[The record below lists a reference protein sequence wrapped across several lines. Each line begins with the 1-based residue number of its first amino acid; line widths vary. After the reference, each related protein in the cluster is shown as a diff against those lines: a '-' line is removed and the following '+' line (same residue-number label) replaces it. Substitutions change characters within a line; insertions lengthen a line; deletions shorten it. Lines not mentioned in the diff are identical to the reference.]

1 MFGSA
6 LSRIQLALTVL
17 AMAFVLPFLQV
28 DGWHSWQFPVACAGE
43 TSEPLPSWNEGPAKK
58 AILQFVHDTTTQG
71 APDYVPP
78 EERIATFDQD
88 GTMWVEQPMYAEYC
102 YALDEVKSMA
112 AEHPEWKTEEP
123 FASVLAGNQAML
135 DNMNAASVEKI
146 VATTHGNMTAEQFQ
160 KDVQEWI
167 STAKHPRFNKHYNQL
182 TYEPMQEVMRYLRA
196 NGYQTYIVTG
206 GGQDFVRAFAEPTYG
221 VQPQQVIGTMGKSK
235 FEFQP
240 PRSSDIKKEP
250 QVLLIVNNDGKPEAI
265 HLVIGR
271 RPIAAFGNSGG
282 DKQMLQYTQSGSG
295 KRLMM
300 LVHHD
305 DAEREYD
312 YGPKSRVGT
321 FSDELMKEAQDS
333 GWVVISIKNDWKKV
347 FR

>member
-1 MFGSA
+1 
-6 LSRIQLALTVL
+6 
-17 AMAFVLPFLQV
+17 
-28 DGWHSWQFPVACAGE
+28 
-43 TSEPLPSWNEGPAKK
+43 
-58 AILQFVHDTTTQG
+58 
-71 APDYVPP
+71 
-78 EERIATFDQD
+78 
-88 GTMWVEQPMYAEYC
+88 MYAEYC
-102 YALDEVKSMA
+102 YALAEVKA
-112 AEHPEWKTEEP
+112 LAPQHPEWKTEEP
-123 FASVLAGNQAML
+123 FASVLAGDQAML
-135 DNMNAASVEKI
+135 NTMNAAGVEKI
-146 VATTHGNMTAEQFQ
+146 VGTTHGDMTVQQFQ
-160 KDVQEWI
+160 KDVTDWLG
-167 STAKHPRFNKHYNQL
+167 TAKHPRFNKPYTQL

-196 NGYQTYIVTG
+196 NGFQTYIVTG

-235 FEFQP
+235 FEYK
-240 PRSSDIKKEP
+240 SKGNTTITKEP
-250 QVLLIVNNDGKPEAI
+250 QVLLVVNNGGKPEAI

-282 DKQMLQYTQSGSG
+282 DKEMLEYTQSGVG

-321 FSDELMKEAQDS
+321 FSDELMKEANDS
-333 GWVVISIKNDWKKV
+333 GWSVISIKNDWKKV

>member
-1 MFGSA
+1 MSKINVA
-6 LSRIQLALTVL
+6 LVIAFAVQSLCWQLP
-17 AMAFVLPFLQV
+17 AF
-28 DGWHSWQFPVACAGE
+28 SEE
-43 TSEPLPSWNEGPAKK
+43 TSDPLPSWNEGAAKK
-58 AILQFVHDTTTQG
+58 AILQFVHDTTTKGG
-71 APDYVPP
+71 ADFVPP

-88 GTMWVEQPMYAEYC
+88 GTLWVEQPMYAEYC
-102 YALDEVKSMA
+102 YALAEVKA
-112 AEHPEWKTEEP
+112 LAPQHPEWKTEEP
-123 FASVLAGNQAML
+123 FASVLAGDQAML
-135 DNMNAASVEKI
+135 KTMNAAGVEKI
-146 VATTHGNMTAEQFQ
+146 VGTTHGDMTVQQFQ
-160 KDVQEWI
+160 KDVTDWLG
-167 STAKHPRFNKHYNQL
+167 TAKHPRFNKPYTQL

-196 NGYQTYIVTG
+196 NGFQTYIVTG

-235 FEFQP
+235 FEYK
-240 PRSSDIKKEP
+240 SKGNTAITKEP
-250 QVLLIVNNDGKPEAI
+250 QVLLVVNNGGKPEAI
-265 HLVIGR
+265 HLVVGR

-282 DKQMLQYTQSGSG
+282 DKEMLEYTQSGSG

-321 FSDELMKEAQDS
+321 FSDELMKEANDS
-333 GWVVISIKNDWKKV
+333 GWSVISIKNDWKKV

>member
-1 MFGSA
+1 MSKINVAFLILFA
-6 LSRIQLALTVL
+6 AQLLCWQ
-17 AMAFVLPFLQV
+17 LPVF
-28 DGWHSWQFPVACAGE
+28 CEE
-43 TSEPLPSWNEGPAKK
+43 TSDPLPSWNEGAAKK
-58 AILQFVHDTTTQG
+58 AILQFVHDTTTKG
-71 APDYVPP
+71 GPDYVQP

-88 GTMWVEQPMYAEYC
+88 GTLWVEQPMYAEYC
-102 YALDEVKSMA
+102 YALSEVKA
-112 AEHPEWKTEEP
+112 LAPQHPEWKTEEP
-123 FASVLAGNQAML
+123 FASVLAGDQAML
-135 DNMNAASVEKI
+135 KTMNAAGVEKI
-146 VATTHGNMTAEQFQ
+146 VGTTHGDMTVQQFQ
-160 KDVQEWI
+160 KDVTDWLG
-167 STAKHPRFNKHYNQL
+167 TAKHPRFNKPYTQL

-196 NGYQTYIVTG
+196 NGFQTYIVTG

-235 FEFQP
+235 FEYK
-240 PRSSDIKKEP
+240 SKGNTAITKEP
-250 QVLLIVNNDGKPEAI
+250 QVLLVVNNGGKPEAI
-265 HLVIGR
+265 HLVVGR

-282 DKQMLQYTQSGSG
+282 DKEMLEYTQSGSG

-321 FSDELMKEAQDS
+321 FSDELMKEANDS
-333 GWVVISIKNDWKKV
+333 GWSVISIKNDWKKV